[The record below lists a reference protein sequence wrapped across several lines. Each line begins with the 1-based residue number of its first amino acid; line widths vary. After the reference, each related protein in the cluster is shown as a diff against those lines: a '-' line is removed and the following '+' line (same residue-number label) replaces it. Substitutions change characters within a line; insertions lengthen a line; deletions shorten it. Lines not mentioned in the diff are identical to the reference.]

1 MVAERTAAPPA
12 GPAAS
17 SRRELSGVAVVFT
30 GRLASMAREEAA
42 ELVRRAG
49 GRVEE
54 SPGPHTGLLVVG
66 EGGPPLGEDGQL
78 TRSLRE
84 AQALCE
90 AGAALAIVGEAEFL
104 RSVAVDERRA
114 DLQRLYTTGQLARIL
129 DVAPAELRRWTRL
142 GLIRP
147 AKVVRRL
154 HSFDFRQVATA
165 RRLAQLTRAGVG
177 AARLR
182 KSLEQLSA
190 WLPHADAERALAQLE
205 ALEGGS
211 GLALRT
217 EEGLLAEPTGQLRL
231 SFGEMPASAPSARRG
246 PGAQDAPG
254 ATLDA
259 PPVIPAD
266 APWFERAVLL
276 EEAGRFEEAVA
287 LYRQG
292 AELDGGDPE
301 TLFNLGNAL
310 WALERHDE
318 AARAFARATTRDP
331 EFVEAWNNLGNALGR
346 AGRTSEAVAA
356 FARALALEPRYADA
370 HFNLAETLAAAGD
383 VGGARHHWRAYLEE
397 DPWSPWADV
406 VRERLTLRP

>member
-12 GPAAS
+12 GS
-17 SRRELSGVAVVFT
+17 RELNGVEVVFT
-30 GRLASMAREEAA
+30 GRLASMSREEAT

-54 SPGPHTGLLVVG
+54 GPGPGTGLVVVG

-78 TRSLRE
+78 TRSLRA
-84 AQALCE
+84 AQALRE
-90 AGAALAIVGEAEFL
+90 AGGELAIIGEQEFL
-104 RSVAVDERRA
+104 RSVAVDEGRA
-114 DLQRLYTTGQLARIL
+114 DLQRLYTTAQLARIL
-129 DVAPAELRRWTRL
+129 DVPTAELRRWTRL

-154 HSFDFRQVATA
+154 FSFDFRQVATA

-205 ALEGGS
+205 ALEGGG

-231 SFGEMPASAPSARRG
+231 SFGEEPASALPAGREAGPAGG
-246 PGAQDAPG
+246 PG
-254 ATLDA
+254 TRLDA
-259 PPVIPAD
+259 PIPAD

-292 AELDGGDPE
+292 AELDGGEPE

-310 WALERHDE
+310 YALERHDE
-318 AARAFARATTRDP
+318 AARAFARATARDP

-356 FARALALEPRYADA
+356 FARALSLEPRYADA